1 MPEVNVIN
9 IENKKVDMIN
19 LDPKIF
25 GAYVKGHLIH
35 EVLLNLSANRRQ
47 GTASSKSKGMVR
59 GGGAKP
65 WRQKGTG
72 RARAG
77 SNSSPL
83 WKGGGAT
90 FGPHPRDYSY
100 KVSKRV
106 RWEAMNS
113 ALSAKVA
120 SDDLVVVDKIDLK
133 EQKTKTMASILKKLN
148 IEDSLLLLTVKNEP
162 LIERAI
168 RNIPGVTVKRIEGM
182 NLYDIVSHKKIL
194 LTPEG
199 VKKIEEVFGD

>member
-9 IENKKVDMIN
+9 IENKKVDKIN

-25 GAYVKGHLIH
+25 GASVKGHLIH

-47 GTASSKSKGMVR
+47 GTASTKSKGMVR

-65 WRQKGTG
+65 WKQKGTG

-77 SNSSPL
+77 SNRSPL

-90 FGPHPRDYSY
+90 FGPQPRDYSY
-100 KVSKRV
+100 KVPKRIK
-106 RWEAMNS
+106 WEAMNS

-120 SDDLVVVDKIDLK
+120 SNDLMVVDKIDLA
-133 EQKTKTMASILKKLN
+133 EPKTKMMDSVLKKLN
-148 IEDSLLLLTVKNEP
+148 INDSLLILTVKDEP
-162 LIERAI
+162 VIKRAA
-168 RNIPGVTVKRIEGM
+168 RNIPGVTVKRIEGI
-182 NLYDIVSHKKIL
+182 NLYDIIGHKKLL

-199 VKKIEEVFGD
+199 IKKMEEAFGE